1 MKVELFEVDSYPAD
15 FESQYGLSVKDG
27 LSQSNIKVSDQI
39 KIPAEPQLE
48 EKKGI
53 PCFICKEMV
62 PVDRLAKHVAICMNP
77 DKKDKLMQASVSH
90 DIYKE
95 SYPEDFANSA
105 SRSSV
110 VKKPGTVLS

>member
-1 MKVELFEVDSYPAD
+1 
-15 FESQYGLSVKDG
+15 LSAKDG

-39 KIPAEPQLE
+39 KVPAEPPAE

-53 PCFICKEMV
+53 KCFICRELV

-90 DIYKE
+90 DVYKE
-95 SYPEDFANSA
+95 SFPEDLVNSV
-105 SRSSV
+105 SRSSA
-110 VKKPGTVLS
+110 VKKTGSLP